1 MMDYLLILLQVLIG
15 YHLIF
20 PLLLYLVYKLKGK
33 KKDPK
38 TLPTI
43 APPADVGVIVTAYQY
58 TESLRGVVSALLK
71 QQYTNYL
78 IYVVADNCDIS
89 NLHFNDDRVILLR
102 PPTVIASNTGSHFY
116 AVNHFKRPHSH
127 IVIMDSDNIAEPGL
141 LAALN
146 RYVQAG
152 HSAIQ
157 GLRKAKNKE
166 TQIAKLDAAR
176 DLYYHFFD
184 GHVLFSIGASAT
196 LSGSGMTFQTDLYRA
211 CLEHLNVQGA
221 GFDKVLQAEIVKRNL
236 RIAFAEDA
244 IVYDEKTS
252 RGDQLVKQR
261 ARWINTWFRYFS
273 FGFTII
279 GKGIR
284 NISFNQIIFGLI
296 LLRPPL
302 FIFLALSGVCMLAN
316 IFFSLT
322 GALLWL
328 SGFVC
333 FFISF
338 MIALK
343 ESKAEKSIYKALLHA
358 PVFIFYQILALMHI
372 RRANKLSV
380 ATQHFHHGDTPPD
393 EEA

>member
-1 MMDYLLILLQVLIG
+1 M
-15 YHLIF
+15 
-20 PLLLYLVYKLKGK
+20 
-33 KKDPK
+33 
-38 TLPTI
+38 
-43 APPADVGVIVTAYQY
+43 
-58 TESLRGVVSALLK
+58 
-71 QQYTNYL
+71 
-78 IYVVADNCDIS
+78 
-89 NLHFNDDRVILLR
+89 
-102 PPTVIASNTGSHFY
+102 
-116 AVNHFKRPHSH
+116 
-127 IVIMDSDNIAEPGL
+127 
-141 LAALN
+141 
-146 RYVQAG
+146 
-152 HSAIQ
+152 
-157 GLRKAKNKE
+157 
-166 TQIAKLDAAR
+166 
-176 DLYYHFFD
+176 
-184 GHVLFSIGASAT
+184 
-196 LSGSGMTFQTDLYRA
+196 
-211 CLEHLNVQGA
+211 QGA

-284 NISFNQIIFGLI
+284 NISFNQITFGLI

>member
-1 MMDYLLILLQVLIG
+1 MMDYLLILLQLLIG

-20 PLLLYLVYKLKGK
+20 PLLLYFVYKLKG
-33 KKDPK
+33 
-38 TLPTI
+38 TQHINQQLTNT
-43 APPADVGVIVTAYQY
+43 APPADFGVIVTAYQY
-58 TESLRGVVSALLK
+58 TESLPGVVSALLK

-78 IYVVADNCDIS
+78 IYVVADNCDVS

-116 AVNHFKRPHSH
+116 AINHFKRPHSH
-127 IVIMDSDNIAEPGL
+127 IVIMDSDNIADSGL
-141 LAALN
+141 LFALN

-152 HSAIQ
+152 YAAIQ

-196 LSGSGMTFQTDLYRA
+196 LSGSGMTFQTDLFRA

-221 GFDKVLQAEIVKRNL
+221 GFDKVLQAEIVKRNV
-236 RIAFAEDA
+236 RIAFAQDA

-261 ARWINTWFRYFS
+261 ARWINTWFRYFN

-284 NISFNQIIFGLI
+284 NVSFNQIIFGLI

-302 FIFLALSGVCMLAN
+302 FIFLALSGICMLAN
-316 IFFSLT
+316 VFFSLSAT
-322 GALLWL
+322 LIWL
-328 SGFVC
+328 SGFAC

-380 ATQHFHHGDTPPD
+380 ATQHFHHGDTPQD
-393 EEA
+393 EET

>member
-1 MMDYLLILLQVLIG
+1 MMDYLLILLQLLIG

-20 PLLLYLVYKLKGK
+20 PLLLYFLYRLTGK
-33 KKDPK
+33 KSSNQV
-38 TLPTI
+38 LPVT
-43 APPADVGVIVTAYQY
+43 APAADFGVIVTAYQY
-58 TESLRGVVSALLK
+58 TESLPGVVSALLK
-71 QQYTNYL
+71 QQYSNYL
-78 IYVVADNCDIS
+78 IYVVADNCDVS

-102 PPTVIASNTGSHFY
+102 PPNVIASNTGSHFY
-116 AVNHFKRPHSH
+116 AINHFKRPHSH

-141 LAALN
+141 LVGLN

-152 HSAIQ
+152 YSAIQ

-221 GFDKVLQAEIVKRNL
+221 GFDKVLQAEIVKRNI

-252 RGDQLVKQR
+252 KGDQLVKQR

-284 NISFNQIIFGLI
+284 NASFNQIIFGLI

-302 FIFLALSGVCMLAN
+302 FIFLALSGLCMIAN
-316 IFFSLT
+316 AFFSMT
-322 GALLWL
+322 GLLVWL
-328 SGFVC
+328 CGFAC

-358 PVFIFYQILALMHI
+358 PVFIFYQILALTHI

-393 EEA
+393 EES

>member
-1 MMDYLLILLQVLIG
+1 MMDYLLILLQLLIG

-20 PLLLYLVYKLKGK
+20 PLLLYFLYRLTGK
-33 KKDPK
+33 KSNKQE
-38 TLPTI
+38 LPIT
-43 APPADVGVIVTAYQY
+43 APAADFGVIVTAYQY
-58 TESLRGVVSALLK
+58 TESLPGVVSALLK

-102 PPTVIASNTGSHFY
+102 PPAVIASNTGSHFY
-116 AVNHFKRPHSH
+116 AINHFKRPHSH

-141 LAALN
+141 LAGLN

-152 HSAIQ
+152 YSAIQ

-184 GHVLFSIGASAT
+184 GHVLFSIGSSAT
-196 LSGSGMTFQTDLYRA
+196 LAGSGMTFQTDLYRA
-211 CLEHLNVQGA
+211 CVEHLNVQGA
-221 GFDKVLQAEIVKRNL
+221 GFDKVLQAEILKRNI

-252 RGDQLVKQR
+252 KGDQLVKQR

-284 NISFNQIIFGLI
+284 NASFNQIIFGLI

-302 FIFLALSGVCMLAN
+302 FIFLALSGLCMIAN
-316 IFFSLT
+316 VFFSMT
-322 GALLWL
+322 GVLVWL
-328 SGFVC
+328 FGFAC

-358 PVFIFYQILALMHI
+358 PVFIFYQILALTHI

>member
-20 PLLLYLVYKLKGK
+20 PLLLYLVYKLNGK

-43 APPADVGVIVTAYQY
+43 APPADFGVIVTAYQY
-58 TESLRGVVSALLK
+58 TESLPGVVSALLK

-333 FFISF
+333 FFFSF